1 MQDLSRGNIQ
11 QEFAYRSRDEV
22 ARFFA
27 GLDLM
32 EPGIVPLQDWRP
44 EPGAANPG
52 ASAMWCAVGRKP

>member
-22 ARFFA
+22 ARFFD
-27 GLDLM
+27 GLDLL

-44 EPGAANPG
+44 EPGAVSG
-52 ASAMWCAVGRKP
+52 DKSAMWCAVGRKP